1 MTMENLKND
10 NQTGPQIIVAKTQKS
25 AGISIILTILFGS
38 LGLFYST
45 ISGGLIMTLLF
56 APGLLAILAMGHYVS
71 AILLALAYY
80 PICIIWGVR
89 AVKKY
94 NDKLMK
100 GEDTTE
106 NYEYSV
112 NDIVM
117 FLLMSAFSFCAIYA
131 IVDIFFK

>member
-1 MTMENLKND
+1 MENLKTD
-10 NQTGPQIIVAKTQKS
+10 NQTRPQIIVARTQKS

-45 ISGGLIMTLLF
+45 ISGGLIITFLF
-56 APGLLAILAMGHYVS
+56 APGLFVILAMGHYIA
-71 AILLALAYY
+71 AILLALAFY

-89 AVKKY
+89 AVNKY

-106 NYEYSV
+106 SFEYSTY
-112 NDIVM
+112 DIVM
-117 FLLMSAFSFCAIYA
+117 FLLMSAFAFCAIYA
-131 IVDIFFK
+131 IADIFFK